1 MRLKDFIGTDFKY
14 DVRALAEDEELTREI
29 QTILIELG
37 MLGPPVDGIF
47 GPLSTAAL
55 HRFQTETNCQEPGYL
70 GEKTALK
77 LLEVKPTDVS
87 ASSPIIKTIKSTVF
101 KSKPIQSSELSDSEK
116 QLIEEGQEFE
126 LLAYIK
132 VRNHFRVALRS
143 QYFNGSAI
151 WYAYENHVEIYEN
164 DQRIHPPPRP
174 RTVRLDVPY
183 KSQLD
188 NWYNPTGS
196 CNVTSIAMCLEYL
209 GVTPQYG
216 QLEDEL
222 YEYALNRGY
231 SRHSPYDLA
240 RIVRDYGRRDI
251 FKENT
256 RVEEVQDW
264 LVAGNPAVMHGYFT
278 YCGHIVVAVGFDDA
292 GFFVHDPYGE
302 WFSTGYRTDLSGAY
316 LHYSYRLIRRLCMPD
331 GDFWVHFISR

>member
-1 MRLKDFIGTDFKY
+1 MRLKDFIGTDVKY
-14 DVRALAEDEELTREI
+14 DVTALAADEELAREI
-29 QTILIELG
+29 QTILVELEI
-37 MLGPPVDGIF
+37 LGPPVDGIF

-55 HRFQTETNCQEPGYL
+55 HRFQTKTNCQEAGYL
-70 GEKTALK
+70 GKTTAIK
-77 LLEVKPTDVS
+77 LLEVKPTELSVPPS
-87 ASSPIIKTIKSTVF
+87 LLKTIKSTVF

-116 QLIEEGQEFE
+116 QPIEEGQEFE
-126 LLAYIK
+126 VLAYIQ

-151 WYAYENHVEIYEN
+151 WYVYEQHIEIYEN
-164 DQRIHPPPRP
+164 NQKIYPVARP

-209 GVTPQYG
+209 GVSPKYG

-222 YEYALNRGY
+222 YEYALTRGY

-240 RIVRDYGRRDI
+240 RIVRDYQRRDV
-251 FKENT
+251 FKDNAKI
-256 RVEEVQDW
+256 EEIQDW
-264 LVAGNPAVMHGYFT
+264 LVAGNPVVMHGYFT
-278 YCGHIVVAVGFDDA
+278 YFGHIVVAVGFDDA

-302 WFSTGYRTDLSGAY
+302 WFSTGYRTDLSGSY

>member
-1 MRLKDFIGTDFKY
+1 MRLKDFIGTDVKY
-14 DVRALAEDEELTREI
+14 DVRALAADEELAREI
-29 QTILIELG
+29 QTILIELEI
-37 MLGPPVDGIF
+37 LGPPVDGIF

-55 HRFQTETNCQEPGYL
+55 HRFQTKTNCQEAGYL
-70 GEKTALK
+70 GETTAIK
-77 LLEVKPTDVS
+77 LLEVKPTELSVPPS
-87 ASSPIIKTIKSTVF
+87 LLKTIKSTVF

-116 QLIEEGQEFE
+116 QPIEEGQEFE
-126 LLAYIK
+126 VLAYIQ

-151 WYAYENHVEIYEN
+151 WYVYEQHIEIYESN
-164 DQRIHPPPRP
+164 QKIYPVARP

-209 GVTPQYG
+209 GVTPKYG

-222 YEYALNRGY
+222 YEYALSRGY
-231 SRHSPYDLA
+231 SRHNPYDLA
-240 RIVRDYGRRDI
+240 RIVRDYQRRDL
-251 FKENT
+251 FKENAKI
-256 RVEEVQDW
+256 EEVQDW
-264 LVAGNPAVMHGYFT
+264 LVAGNPVVMHGYFT
-278 YCGHIVVAVGFDDA
+278 YFGHIVVAVGFDDA

-302 WFSTGYRTDLSGAY
+302 WFSTGYRTDLSGSY

-331 GDFWVHFISR
+331 GDFWVHFISK